1 MHFSKSLQGSKLTVT
16 MRPVSIELTL
26 LLFFLIKNFLFKNN
40 VRFTQTNMKSVYH
53 GPETVTYLGPKIS
66 DLVPHNIKD
75 SENVNNFKSTIKL
88 VVLSTLVM

>member
-1 MHFSKSLQGSKLTVT
+1 MHFSKSFQGSKLTVT

-40 VRFTQTNMKSVYH
+40 VRFTQTNMKSVNY
-53 GPETVTYLGPKIS
+53 GPETVTYLGHKIS
-66 DLVPHNIKD
+66 DLVPQNIKD